1 LPDRPHQGPAAY
13 RLAGGGSGR
22 HADQSLP
29 EQHPAGGAGPDPH
42 SHRCHRRHRH
52 LYAAVIA
59 HRPSGGDRCARHGHG
74 DAPRTGACPPP
85 EERQAELARVALVQ
99 QGHTQQRTSGLNPMQ
114 DVSRGPAPTEHDASP
129 FSRYPAQRL
138 RFAEL
143 AVPRPPVSGIN
154 VQCQLKHFAI
164 ITYAIDPA
172 RLTGMIPPR
181 FRLDTILIGGREQ
194 ALVSAVPFLN
204 VNFRLAAHS
213 SPRLEMAQVDYRAY
227 VIDQHS
233 GERAVWFLGTTL
245 DSWTL
250 PVPRYVWQ
258 QPWHPART
266 RFDCELEPGGQFYR
280 HYRMHSASAWG
291 SAELSLRQPV
301 QQAPT
306 YPGFAD
312 EETALFCLTHPLVGF
327 YHRLRDRR
335 LGAYRVWH
343 DRLAVQPAELLSA
356 RFALFDRLGLVNY

>member
-1 LPDRPHQGPAAY
+1 MH
-13 RLAGGGSGR
+13 
-22 HADQSLP
+22 
-29 EQHPAGGAGPDPH
+29 
-42 SHRCHRRHRH
+42 
-52 LYAAVIA
+52 
-59 HRPSGGDRCARHGHG
+59 
-74 DAPRTGACPPP
+74 
-85 EERQAELARVALVQ
+85 
-99 QGHTQQRTSGLNPMQ
+99 
-114 DVSRGPAPTEHDASP
+114 DVERGPAPAERSAVPLARDPGQT
-129 FSRYPAQRL
+129 L
-138 RFAEL
+138 RFADHW
-143 AVPRPPVSGIN
+143 VPPTPVSGIN
-154 VQCQLKHFAI
+154 VQCRLRHFAI
-164 ITYAIDPA
+164 VSYAVDPEPL
-172 RLTGMIPPR
+172 RGLIPPR
-181 FRLDTILIGGREQ
+181 FRLDTVRIDGRDQ

-204 VNFRLAAHS
+204 VDFGLAAYP
-213 SPRLEMAQVDYRAY
+213 SPTLEMAQVDYRAY

-233 GERAVWFLGTTL
+233 GERAVWFLGTTQ

-250 PVPRYVWQ
+250 PLPRYLWQ

-356 RFALFDRLGLVNY
+356 RFALFDRLGLVNYARQQFPHSVLVQPINDFTVYLPPTRLE